1 MHPAYSVIFFTV
13 SSGLG
18 FGALMLL
25 GFLASIGRLDP
36 DPWLAA
42 AVMAFALGTA
52 AAGLMASALHLG
64 HPERAWRAFSQWRT
78 SWLSREGIAAIAT
91 FPPALVFALGW
102 VVLGDVR
109 FPFACAAGVAALLA
123 CATVACTGMIYQ
135 SLTAIRAWA
144 TGLVTPG
151 YIILALAGASLWL
164 AFAWRVA
171 GNTDPMVTHMP
182 LGAVLAAWA
191 LKAVYWRRLDTPVPA
206 GPTAQSATGL
216 GGEGV
221 PVRLLESPHTQENFV
236 MREMGYRIARKHAVR
251 LRRVAQGLAFVLP
264 LVITQGVAQ
273 APSLAPW
280 LATVLVLT
288 AAVSG
293 TLGLC
298 IERWLF
304 FAEARHAVTL
314 YYGAART

>member
-18 FGALMLL
+18 FGVLMLL
-25 GFLASIGRLDP
+25 GFLALIGRLAP
-36 DPWLAA
+36 NPWLAG
-42 AVMAFALGTA
+42 AVMIFALGTA

-91 FPPALVFALGW
+91 FPPALLFALGW
-102 VVLGDVR
+102 VVLGDIH

-123 CATVACTGMIYQ
+123 LATVSCTGMIYQ

-151 YIILALAGASLWL
+151 YVIMALAGAALWL
-164 AFAWRVA
+164 AFAWRLA
-171 GNTDPMVTHMP
+171 GNIDPMVTHLP

-191 LKAVYWRRLDTPVPA
+191 LKAIYWRRLDAPSRS
-206 GPTAQSATGL
+206 PTVQSATGL

-236 MREMGYRIARKHAVR
+236 MREMGYRIARKHAVQ

-273 APSLAPW
+273 FPALDPR
-280 LATVLVLT
+280 LATALVLT

-298 IERWLF
+298 VERWLF

>member
-25 GFLASIGRLDP
+25 GFLALIGRLDP

-52 AAGLMASALHLG
+52 AGGLMASALHLG

-91 FPPALVFALGW
+91 FPPALVFTLGW

-109 FPFACAAGVAALLA
+109 FPYACAAGIAALLA
-123 CATVACTGMIYQ
+123 LATVTCTGMIYQ

-151 YIILALAGASLWL
+151 YIIMALAGASLWL
-164 AFAWRVA
+164 AFAWHLA
-171 GNTDPMVTHMP
+171 GNVEPMVTHMP
-182 LGAVLAAWA
+182 LGAVPAGWA
-191 LKAVYWRRLDTPVPA
+191 LKAIYWRRLDAPSR
-206 GPTAQSATGL
+206 GPTVQSATGL
-216 GGEGV
+216 GGEGI

-236 MREMGYRIARKHAVR
+236 MREMGYCIARKHALK
-251 LRRVAQGLAFVLP
+251 LRRVTQVLAFALPIVLMGLAMLPAMAGWPVL
-264 LVITQGVAQ
+264 AF
-273 APSLAPW
+273 SL
-280 LATVLVLT
+280 LA
-288 AAVSG
+288 A
-293 TLGLC
+293 TLGT
-298 IERWLF
+298 IGIATERWLF

-314 YYGAART
+314 YYGAERA

>member
-1 MHPAYSVIFFTV
+1 MNPAYSVIFFTV

-18 FGALMLL
+18 FGMLMLL
-25 GFLASIGRLDP
+25 GILAAFGRLVQ

-42 AVMAFALGTA
+42 AVMIFALGTA

-91 FPPALVFALGW
+91 FPPALIFALGW
-102 VVLGDVR
+102 VILGDVQ
-109 FPFACAAGVAALLA
+109 FPYACAAGVAAVLA

-135 SLTAIRAWA
+135 SLTPIRAWA

-151 YIILALAGASLWL
+151 YLILALASASLWL
-164 AFAWRVA
+164 AFAWRMA
-171 GNTDPMVTHMP
+171 GNVDPAVTHMP

-191 LKAVYWRRLDTPVPA
+191 LKAIYWRRLDAPSR
-206 GPTAQSATGL
+206 GPTVQSATGL

-236 MREMGYRIARKHAVR
+236 MREMGYRVARRHAVQ
-251 LRRVAQGLAFVLP
+251 LRRVAQGLAFALP
-264 LVITQGVAQ
+264 LILTQAVSQ
-273 APSLAPW
+273 IPTLDPW
-280 LATVLVLT
+280 LAGALVLT

-298 IERWLF
+298 VERWLF

-314 YYGAART
+314 YYGASRT